1 VLEKAELMI
10 KMIWHFTTSMARH
23 WLAKRLGFQIF
34 TPAAMQAY
42 RDYQCGACEWNDEGQ
57 CGKCKCLTL
66 SKTMMALEECP
77 VGKWHRVWV
86 RKM

>member
-1 VLEKAELMI
+1 MI
-10 KMIWHFTTSMARH
+10 KMVCHFVVSMARH
-23 WLAKRLGFQIF
+23 WVAKRLGYQIF

-42 RDYQCGACEWNDEGQ
+42 RDHQCGLCVWNDDGQ
-57 CGKCKCLTL
+57 CEKCNCLIL

-77 VGKWHRVWV
+77 AGKWHRVWV